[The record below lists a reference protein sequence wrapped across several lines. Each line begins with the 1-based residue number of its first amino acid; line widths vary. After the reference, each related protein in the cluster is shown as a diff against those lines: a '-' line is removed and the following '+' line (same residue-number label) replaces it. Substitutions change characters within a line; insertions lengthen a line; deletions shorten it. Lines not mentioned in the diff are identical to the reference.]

1 MKKFLALFLALM
13 MLATMT
19 ALTASA
25 AGTAVDVTLVAEN
38 EVGAVAGSTYSVT
51 LEIADATVGGVQ
63 GTVKYDNAKFDF
75 VDITM
80 AKSVADANHI
90 TGEAK
95 DAFKV
100 NEEAGTIDYILL
112 CDRQNKN
119 LATFNFTVLADKV
132 GTADFT
138 VTGVKVANAAGTDTV
153 DNTPVD
159 AKDIKVSPVAIR
171 ADSTSIRTNGQY
183 DLRFKTTID
192 ADFAAKYEIKEV
204 GMILIPTSLI
214 AEGKEVVNDET
225 GAKFCVEGVTPQIAK
240 ISYKADF
247 NVYYANI
254 NNTATSHMNRRY
266 SLRAFVVLENDTVV
280 YSDNEADNKPIQNGT
295 ISRSCKTTAI
305 ALYDLYKDTHAFSA
319 EAKEIAEGKANEKW
333 TADEYKIIAKEN
345 LEALKADLAANE
357 NNQGRVKKVKKY
369 INPELEV
376 KMLSLEQSIM
386 DASNF
391 LEPNETEIDGTGEDN
406 GWARA
411 DD

>member
-25 AGTAVDVTLVAEN
+25 AGEVEVKLVADT

-63 GTVKYDNAKFDF
+63 GTVKYDKAKFDF

-80 AKSVADANHI
+80 VKSVADANHI

-153 DNTPVD
+153 DNTPVN
-159 AKDIKVSPVAIR
+159 AKDIKVSPVAIT
-171 ADSTSIRTNGQY
+171 ADSTTIRTNGQY

-192 ADFAAKYEIKEV
+192 ADFAAKNKIKEV

-214 AEGKEVVNDET
+214 AEGKEVVNDAT
-225 GAKFCVEGVTPQIAK
+225 GAKFCVDDVTPQIAK
-240 ISYKADF
+240 IPYKAEF

-266 SLRAFVVLENDTVV
+266 SLRAFVVLEDDTVV
-280 YSDNEADNKPIQNGT
+280 YSDNDVDGKPIENGT

-305 ALYDLYKDTHAFSA
+305 ALYDLYKDTYNFSA
-319 EAKEIAEGKANEKW
+319 EAKEIAEDKANEKW

-357 NNQGRVKKVKKY
+357 NN
-369 INPELEV
+369 
-376 KMLSLEQSIM
+376 
-386 DASNF
+386 
-391 LEPNETEIDGTGEDN
+391 
-406 GWARA
+406 
-411 DD
+411 

>member
-1 MKKFLALFLALM
+1 MKKIIALFLSILM
-13 MLATMT
+13 IASMT

-25 AGTAVDVTLVAEN
+25 AGEVKVKLVADT

-51 LEIADATVGGVQ
+51 LQIADATVGGVQ
-63 GTVKYDNAKFDF
+63 GTVTYDKAKFDF

-80 AKSVADANHI
+80 VKSVADANHI

-132 GTADFT
+132 DTADFT
-138 VTGVKVANAAGTDTV
+138 VTGVKVANTAGTAAETHTTV
-153 DNTPVD
+153 DANGV
-159 AKDIKVSPVAIR
+159 KVSPVAIT
-171 ADSTSIRTNGQY
+171 ADSTTIRTNGQY
-183 DLRFKTTID
+183 DLRFTTTID
-192 ADFAAKYEIKEV
+192 ANFAAKYKIKEV

-225 GAKFCVEGVTPQIAK
+225 GEKFCVDGVKPQIAK
-240 ISYKADF
+240 IPYTTKF

-280 YSDNEADNKPIQNGT
+280 YSDNDVDGKPIENGT

-305 ALYDLYKDTHAFSA
+305 ALYNYYKTKFAFSD
-319 EAKEIAEGKANEKW
+319 EAKKIAEDKANEKW
-333 TADEYKIIAKEN
+333 TAEDYETLAEENVKALIASEN
-345 LEALKADLAANE
+345 K
-357 NNQGRVKKVKKY
+357 
-369 INPELEV
+369 
-376 KMLSLEQSIM
+376 
-386 DASNF
+386 
-391 LEPNETEIDGTGEDN
+391 
-406 GWARA
+406 
-411 DD
+411 

>member
-25 AGTAVDVTLVAEN
+25 EGEVEVKLVADK

-90 TGEAK
+90 EGKAE

-100 NEEAGTIDYILL
+100 DETAGTIDYILL
-112 CDRQNKN
+112 CDGVTNA
-119 LATFNFTVLADKV
+119 LATFNFKVLADTV
-132 GTADFT
+132 GTTNFT
-138 VTGVKVANAAGTDTV
+138 VTGVKVANFEGTAEKA
-153 DNTPVD
+153 NKPVD
-159 AKDIKVSPVAIR
+159 ANGVKVSPVAIT
-171 ADSTSIRTNGQY
+171 ADSTTIRTNGQY
-183 DLRFKTTID
+183 DLRFTTTID
-192 ADFAAKYEIKEV
+192 ADFAAKNKIKEV

-225 GAKFCVEGVTPQIAK
+225 GAKFCVDGVTPQIAK
-240 ISYKADF
+240 IPYTTEF

-254 NNTATSHMNRRY
+254 NNTGTSHMNRRY

-280 YSDNEADNKPIQNGT
+280 YSDNDVDGKPIENGT

-305 ALYDLYKDTHAFSA
+305 ALYNYYKTNFPFSA
-319 EAKEIAEGKANEKW
+319 AAKEIAEDKANEKW
-333 TADEYKIIAKEN
+333 TAEDYKTLAEEN
-345 LEALKADLAANE
+345 VEALKADLAANE
-357 NNQGRVKKVKKY
+357 NN
-369 INPELEV
+369 
-376 KMLSLEQSIM
+376 
-386 DASNF
+386 
-391 LEPNETEIDGTGEDN
+391 
-406 GWARA
+406 
-411 DD
+411 